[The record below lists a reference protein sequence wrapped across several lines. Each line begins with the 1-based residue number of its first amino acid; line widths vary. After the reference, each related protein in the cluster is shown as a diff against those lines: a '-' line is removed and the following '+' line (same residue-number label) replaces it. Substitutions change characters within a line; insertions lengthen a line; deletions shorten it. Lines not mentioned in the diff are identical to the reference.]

1 MTFGIRPTGPDP
13 QFSYIQ
19 PAYDDGVRVGKL
31 RVYPV
36 VGFEA
41 KPEDGRTRELYE
53 SGTSFWN
60 SGVFLWQRGVI
71 HDAIERYTPLFTLL
85 EPAYRSELALR
96 AAYDRIAPISIDEA
110 ILTGAARDGT
120 VLTAPLEVG
129 WLDLSGNGRSTR
141 RPSLRPSGPSAPF
154 GMSSG
159 RLRRSSCLRPLADR
173 LELLLELLDVLLG
186 DEVGR
191 DDGVA
196 RAVDRTD
203 QLVELDLGGLA
214 LAVGRR
220 LDDEDHEE
228 GDDRGGRV
236 DHELPRVGEVEERP
250 RDEPRDDHGC
260 GKQQRVRRAGRVR
273 DTCGDVQERITHGA
287 RTIGPRCASGCCGH
301 LSVAAAM

>member
-1 MTFGIRPTGPDP
+1 MYAVILAGSSGTRQHPLRAADDPISLRPTADGRTLLRRIAERIEPLVDPMDVIVVTDRRYGERVRTELPEARILAEPMGRNTAASLALATVAVRRPEDEQMLVICADHEIDQDDAFREAMATVAVDVVHGAAGVERPLVTFGIRPTGPDP

-110 ILTGAARDGT
+110 ILTGATRDGT

-129 WLDLSGNGRSTR
+129 WLDLSGNGR
-141 RPSLRPSGPSAPF
+141 
-154 GMSSG
+154 
-159 RLRRSSCLRPLADR
+159 
-173 LELLLELLDVLLG
+173 LD
-186 DEVGR
+186 
-191 DDGVA
+191 
-196 RAVDRTD
+196 
-203 QLVELDLGGLA
+203 
-214 LAVGRR
+214 
-220 LDDEDHEE
+220 
-228 GDDRGGRV
+228 
-236 DHELPRVGEVEERP
+236 
-250 RDEPRDDHGC
+250 
-260 GKQQRVRRAGRVR
+260 
-273 DTCGDVQERITHGA
+273 
-287 RTIGPRCASGCCGH
+287 
-301 LSVAAAM
+301 